1 MAVSEFARNIDRRQS
16 SQQQVVSATV
26 LALALM
32 AALTSISCGTS
43 AQAGNGAQSLAL
55 SGSLPQG
62 ALHQSYNAVLSV
74 NGGASPYQFAIASG
88 TLPPGLTLN
97 PTTGSFSGQPTT
109 PGQYSFEV
117 QVTDSPKP
125 DTGKRSYSV
134 TIGNAGG
141 ISVSVSPASVNL
153 APAATQQ
160 FTATVS
166 GTANTAVNWSTS
178 SGSVDV
184 NGLYTAPNSQSTTH
198 ATVTATSKADSSAVG
213 TALVTVTPGQGQALE
228 ITTAGL
234 PQGQQNEI
242 YQAFFSATGGT
253 QPYSWSVT
261 AGSLPAGIA
270 MSTSGNLTGTPT
282 AIGVSNF
289 TVQVADTSGKK
300 TSGQFGISIVSTT
313 GYDGPAQLPLVTVA
327 TSMSET
333 PAPGSIINVK
343 SGGDAQSAINS
354 AQCGQTIQLQAGATF
369 SGPLTLPAK
378 SCDNQHWI
386 VIRSSS
392 PDSALPAEG
401 QRVTPCYAGVASLPG
416 RPAYNCSNPTN
427 ALAKVQMA
435 TGGDGP
441 FQFADGASFYRLIG
455 LEIMRPTGVKGS
467 AILIS
472 FQGTADHIIVDRS
485 WLHGQAQ
492 DETRNGVS
500 MKGGTYVAIIGS
512 YLNDFHCISSKG
524 SCTDAHAISAG
535 VTDTQDGPYL
545 IQNNFL
551 EASGEEVMFGG
562 GAATKTPTDI
572 TITGNHFWK
581 PWQWM
586 EGNNPFVG
594 GPDGHPFIVKNHMEF
609 KNAVRVLAEANLM
622 ENSWGGFTQNGFAI
636 LMTPKN
642 QHTKSGKN
650 VCPICQVTDVTIRY
664 TKISHGGGGIVMGT
678 AISGNGD
685 GEGGYALAG
694 ARFSIHDVVLDDLSK
709 KYVGGGGVLEMANGW
724 PKNPLNTITVNHVT
738 AFPDPDSHIILVGN
752 AVSNAS
758 MYGLVFT
765 NNLMVTGRYPVWN
778 AYGGGKDSCA
788 AGDVPLTSI
797 QNCFTTYT
805 FDTNGMIATP
815 PHFPPSSW
823 PKNNF
828 FPNTPADVQFANYNN
843 GNGGDYQLLPS
854 SPYRN
859 KGSDG
864 KDLGADIVGLN
875 AALAGVE

>member
-1 MAVSEFARNIDRRQS
+1 
-16 SQQQVVSATV
+16 
-26 LALALM
+26 
-32 AALTSISCGTS
+32 
-43 AQAGNGAQSLAL
+43 
-55 SGSLPQG
+55 
-62 ALHQSYNAVLSV
+62 
-74 NGGASPYQFAIASG
+74 
-88 TLPPGLTLN
+88 
-97 PTTGSFSGQPTT
+97 
-109 PGQYSFEV
+109 
-117 QVTDSPKP
+117 
-125 DTGKRSYSV
+125 
-134 TIGNAGG
+134 
-141 ISVSVSPASVNL
+141 
-153 APAATQQ
+153 
-160 FTATVS
+160 
-166 GTANTAVNWSTS
+166 
-178 SGSVDV
+178 
-184 NGLYTAPNSQSTTH
+184 
-198 ATVTATSKADSSAVG
+198 
-213 TALVTVTPGQGQALE
+213 VTVTPGQGQGLE
-228 ITTAGL
+228 ITTSGL
-234 PQGQQNEI
+234 PQGQENEI
-242 YQAFFSATGGT
+242 YQTSFSATGGT
-253 QPYSWSVT
+253 QPYTWSIT
-261 AGSLPAGIA
+261 AGSLPSGLA
-270 MSTSGNLTGTPT
+270 MNAAGNLSGTPT
-282 AIGVSNF
+282 AVGTSNF

-300 TSGQFGISIVSTT
+300 TSGQFGITIASST

-327 TSMSET
+327 TAMSDT
-333 PAPGSIINVK
+333 PAPGSVINVK
-343 SGGDAQSAINS
+343 SGGDVQSAINS

-369 SGPLTLPAK
+369 SGPFTLPAK

-386 VIRSSS
+386 VIRTSS

-416 RPAYNCSNPTN
+416 RPSYNCSNPTN

-435 TGGDGP
+435 IGGDGP
-441 FQFADGASFYRLIG
+441 FQLADGASFYRLIG

-472 FQGTADHIIVDRS
+472 FLGTADHIILDRS

-500 MKGGTYVAIIGS
+500 MKGGTYVAVINS
-512 YLNDFHCISSKG
+512 YLNDFHCIAGTG

-545 IQNNFL
+545 IQNNFI

-609 KNAVRVLAEANLM
+609 KNAIRVLAEANLM

-642 QHTKSGKN
+642 QHTKSGQN

-664 TKISHGGGGIVMGT
+664 TRISHGGGGIVMGT

-685 GEGGYALAG
+685 GSGGYALAG
-694 ARFSIHDVVLDDLSK
+694 ARFSVHDVVMDDLSK
-709 KYVGGGGVLEMANGW
+709 KYVGGGGVFEMANGW
-724 PKNPLNTITVNHVT
+724 PKNPLNTITINHVT
-738 AFPDPDSHIILVGN
+738 AFPDPNSHILTVGDTVQT
-752 AVSNAS
+752 AP

-765 NNLMVTGRYPVWN
+765 NNLMVTGKYPVWN
-778 AYGGGKDSCA
+778 AYGGGKYSCA
-788 AGDVPLTSI
+788 AGDVPLSSI

-805 FDTNGMIATP
+805 FQANGMIASP

-823 PKNNF
+823 PKGNL
-828 FPNTPADVQFANYNN
+828 FPNTPADVQFTNYNN

-854 SPYRN
+854 SPYKN

-864 KDLGADIVGLN
+864 KDLGADIAGIN